1 MNHSRQ
7 HRAEKR
13 KRRIRR
19 RLKDRQ
25 WEHQEKPMFRATN
38 VHYDVADRTRAMGHG
53 GIGVIHQMCQRTG
66 LVEQIDQNLHLLKF
80 HLPYSE
86 SDHVLNI
93 AFNALCGGTHLEDL
107 ELLRND
113 EVYMDALGTQRIP
126 DPTTA
131 GDFCRR
137 FGRSDV
143 ENLMYAI
150 NRARLEV
157 WKQQPSGFFNEA
169 VIEADGTIVETTGE
183 CKEGMDISYNGR
195 WGYHPLVVSLA
206 NTQEPLFLVN
216 RSANR
221 PSQEGAAYRF
231 DQAIDLCREAGFR
244 KIRFRGDTAFTQTEY
259 LDGWDD
265 DGVKFIFG
273 MPAVP
278 NLEAKAE
285 NIEKSRWKRLVR
297 PPKYQVKTEPRERPT
312 NVKEQVVVD
321 REFDAV
327 QLDYEEIAEFD
338 YTPVKCRKSYR
349 MVALKKHLVW
359 SKGQSQLWDE
369 VRYFFYITNDR
380 KTATDSIVFGSNK
393 RCDQENLIDQLK
405 NGVHA
410 LRAPVNTLESN
421 WAYMV
426 MAGLA
431 WNLKVWF
438 GLLTPVEGRWRN
450 RDEKERK
457 EIVRMHAKRFI
468 NTFIRVPCQI
478 VRTGRQ
484 VIYRLLGWNQ
494 WQSVLLRMA
503 DAMRYPLRC

>member
-1 MNHSRQ
+1 MSDNIQR
-7 HRAEKR
+7 RVEKR

-19 RLKDRQ
+19 RLRVREWPAQ
-25 WEHQEKPMFRATN
+25 HEPMFRATN
-38 VHYDVADRTRAMGHG
+38 VHYDVADRTRAMAYG
-53 GIGVIHQMCQRTG
+53 GIGAMHLMCLRTG
-66 LVEQIDQNLHLLKF
+66 LVEQIDRRLHLLKF

-86 SDHVLNI
+86 SDHVRNI
-93 AFNALCGGTHLEDL
+93 AFNALCGGTNLEDL

-137 FGRSDV
+137 FGRSDLDD
-143 ENLMYAI
+143 LMHAV
-150 NRARLEV
+150 NQARLKV
-157 WKQQPSGFFNEA
+157 WKQQPKEFFKEA

-195 WGYHPLVVSLA
+195 WGYHPLVISLA
-206 NTQEPLFLVN
+206 NTQELLFLEN
-216 RSANR
+216 RPASR
-221 PSQEGAAYRF
+221 PSQEAGAYWLNK
-231 DQAIDLCREAGFR
+231 AIDLCREAGFR
-244 KIRFRGDTAFTQTEY
+244 KIRLRGDTAFTQTEH
-259 LDGWDD
+259 LDGWDE

-278 NLEAKAE
+278 KLEDKAE
-285 NIEKSRWKRLVR
+285 MIGKSRWKRLRR
-297 PPKYQVKTEPRERPT
+297 PPQYEVKTEPRQRPA
-312 NVKEQVVVD
+312 NVKEQVVAR

-327 QLDYEEIAEFD
+327 HLDYEEITDFE

-349 MVALKKHLVW
+349 IVALKKHLVW
-359 SKGQSQLWDE
+359 TKGQHQLWDE

-380 KTATDSIVFGSNK
+380 MTPAHEIVFGANG
-393 RCDQENLIDQLK
+393 RCNQENLIDQLK

-410 LRAPVNTLESN
+410 LRAPVDTLLSN

-438 GLLTPVEGRWRN
+438 GLLLPAQGRWR
-450 RDEKERK
+450 RRHEVERN
-457 EIVRMHAKRFI
+457 ELLRMHAKRFI
-468 NTFIRVPCQI
+468 NALIRVPCQI
-478 VRTGRQ
+478 IRSGRR
-484 VIYRLLGWNQ
+484 VIYRLIGWNH
-494 WQSVLLRMA
+494 WNPALLRMS
-503 DAMRYPLRC
+503 DAMRHPLRC

>member
-1 MNHSRQ
+1 
-7 HRAEKR
+7 
-13 KRRIRR
+13 
-19 RLKDRQ
+19 
-25 WEHQEKPMFRATN
+25 MFKATN
-38 VHYDVADRTRAMGHG
+38 VRYDVADRTCAMGHG

-66 LVEQIDQNLHLLKF
+66 LVEQIDRNLHLLKF

-113 EVYMDALGTQRIP
+113 EVYMDALGTPRIP

-137 FGRSDV
+137 FSDTDV
-143 ENLMYAI
+143 ESLMYAI
-150 NRARLEV
+150 NRARLKV
-157 WKQQPSGFFNEA
+157 WKQQPSEFFKEA
-169 VIEADGTIVETTGE
+169 VIEADGSIVETTGQ

-195 WGYHPLVVSLA
+195 WGYHPLLVSLA
-206 NTQEPLFLVN
+206 NTQELLFLAN

-221 PSQEGAAYRF
+221 PSQEGAAHRL

-244 KIRFRGDTAFTQTEY
+244 KIRLRGDTAFTQTEY
-259 LDGWDD
+259 LDGWDEAK
-265 DGVKFIFG
+265 VKFVFG
-273 MPAVP
+273 MPAAP

-285 NIEKSRWKRLVR
+285 TIAKSRWKRLTR
-297 PPKYQVKTEPRERPT
+297 PSKYEVKTEPRERPE
-312 NVKEQVVVD
+312 NVKEQVVVR

-327 QLDYEEIAEFD
+327 HLDYEEVTEFN
-338 YTPVKCRKSYR
+338 YTPVKCRKPYR
-349 MVALKKHLVW
+349 IVALKKHLVW
-359 SKGQSQLWDE
+359 TKGQYQLWDE

-380 KTATDSIVFGSNK
+380 TTEADKIVFSANE
-393 RCDQENLIDQLK
+393 RCDQENLIEQLK

-426 MAGLA
+426 MAALA

-438 GLLTPVEGRWRN
+438 GLLTPVAGRWRK
-450 RDEKERK
+450 RHEVERN
-457 EIVRMHAKRFI
+457 EIVRMQAKRFM
-468 NTFIRVPCQI
+468 NTFIHIPCQI

-494 WQSVLLRMA
+494 WQSVLLRTA
-503 DAMRYPLRC
+503 DVMRHPLQC